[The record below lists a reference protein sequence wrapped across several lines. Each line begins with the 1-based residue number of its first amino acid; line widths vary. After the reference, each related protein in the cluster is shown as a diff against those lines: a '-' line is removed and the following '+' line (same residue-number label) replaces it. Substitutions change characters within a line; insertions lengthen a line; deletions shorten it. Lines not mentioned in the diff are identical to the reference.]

1 MKRRHRIK
9 GALLYW
15 AAVVAVLAV
24 QAYAQQHQD
33 QEAQIPLRATV
44 DRKQA

>member
-15 AAVVAVLAV
+15 AAVVAALAV
-24 QAYAQQHQD
+24 QAYAQHQD

-44 DRKQA
+44 GRKQA

>member
-15 AAVVAVLAV
+15 AAVAAVLAV
-24 QAYAQQHQD
+24 HAYALRLDEQ
-33 QEAQIPLRATV
+33 AQSDLRLRTAHE
-44 DRKQA
+44 QA